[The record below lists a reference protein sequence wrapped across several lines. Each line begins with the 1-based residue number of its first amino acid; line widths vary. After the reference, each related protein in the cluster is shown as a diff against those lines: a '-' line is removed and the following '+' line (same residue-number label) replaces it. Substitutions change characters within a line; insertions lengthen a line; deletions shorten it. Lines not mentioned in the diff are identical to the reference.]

1 MSLITEYR
9 QTEEAIKELQ
19 ARLESMN
26 NDDRLKKEMEFE
38 EKLRALM
45 ADYNKSLRDII
56 AILDPDSRQRP
67 AAAAPKKLSLIH
79 I

>member
-26 NDDRLKKEMEFE
+26 NDDRLKKEMEKYGLCE
-38 EKLRALM
+38 
-45 ADYNKSLRDII
+45 S
-56 AILDPDSRQRP
+56 
-67 AAAAPKKLSLIH
+67 
-79 I
+79 